1 MGIEAPRY
9 PSDAFIGTFEV
20 DSEKDMKELQM
31 VKEMVSR
38 FNSWLKESNVNK
50 RYRVVIRGRKPYKK
64 MKATHPHYSWCN
76 SKGEVSYDYFGNIV
90 GGIRNASVLKA
101 FIYERR

>member
-1 MGIEAPRY
+1 MGIQAPRY
-9 PSDAFIGTFEV
+9 PTDSFIGTFSR
-20 DSEKDMKELQM
+20 DSDDDMQDLEM
-31 VKEMVSR
+31 VRHMVSR
-38 FNSWLKESNVNK
+38 FNGWLKQSKIDK

-64 MKATHPHYSWCN
+64 MKAVHPHYRFCN

-90 GGIRNASVLKA
+90 GGIKNASVLKA